1 MTADSQPLPAA
12 VSNIQSGGVRRI
24 VGDDG
29 REWSVEE
36 CPAPGYDRRCT
47 TCLVFRTVG
56 IARRVRR
63 FPDDWRACSDAQLYQ
78 LSLGA

>member
-1 MTADSQPLPAA
+1 MTPEPSLPT
-12 VSNIQSGGVRRI
+12 SLSRIESGQIRRI
-24 VGDDG
+24 VGEDG

-36 CPAPGYDRRCT
+36 CLVPGYDRRSS
-47 TCLVFRTVG
+47 TCLVFRTIG

-63 FPDDWRACSDAQLYQ
+63 FPDDWRRCTDAQLYQ